1 MRIVTRKGQALCV
14 LIPNIIF
21 SRYFCGVA
29 STPKQ
34 QRSIIES
41 YWNEFLKKNQQIGRE
56 GRYPLTYKECHEVA
70 REVLA
75 AAQVITVF

>member
-1 MRIVTRKGQALCV
+1 MTRKGQALCV
-14 LIPNIIF
+14 FIPNMII

-29 STPKQ
+29 STSKQ

-41 YWNEFLKKNQQIGRE
+41 YWNECFKKNQQRGRE